1 MVELEGS
8 EKLFGMVLG
17 MVLILMPLKCLY
29 LLGSSM
35 ASLATSSAEEPP
47 SRWFFCICRL
57 EVVSDFWTPIGSKA
71 CRYHNT
77 SDNRPAKDF
86 RFLIPRSD

>member
-1 MVELEGS
+1 MFFSGVRMVELEGS

-17 MVLILMPLKCLY
+17 MVLILMLLKCLY

-47 SRWFFCICRL
+47 SRWFF
-57 EVVSDFWTPIGSKA
+57 VSAVLKW
-71 CRYHNT
+71 
-77 SDNRPAKDF
+77 F
-86 RFLIPRSD
+86 RIFGHQ

>member
-17 MVLILMPLKCLY
+17 MVLILMTLKWLY

-35 ASLATSSAEEPP
+35 ASLATSNPLTTLA
-47 SRWFFCICRL
+47 
-57 EVVSDFWTPIGSKA
+57 VVFLYPKK
-71 CRYHNT
+71 T
-77 SDNRPAKDF
+77 STSFTLMTMHRAYF
-86 RFLIPRSD
+86 VTCEFLF